1 MTDEQFTATIKATNP
16 NGEVTYTT
24 KGGETEEKARKKA
37 VRWGVAYYL
46 YDNKHIIGPDA
57 ALISAETAD
66 RMNRDGHAEEDG
78 FTFEFVAS
86 EPVAA

>member
-1 MTDEQFTATIKATNP
+1 MTDEQFTAIVKATHP

-24 KGGETEEKARKKA
+24 RSGETDEKARKKA

-46 YDNKHIIGPDA
+46 YDNKHIIGPEA
-57 ALISAETAD
+57 SRLIAEAAD